1 MIATLAF
8 NDLRV
13 QYISRIGAV
22 YYLALLCCGG
32 LPVLGLKSKNNTL
45 VCLSLK
51 SKILSDGAFLFLTM
65 TNCTV

>member
-1 MIATLAF
+1 MMATLPF

-32 LPVLGLKSKNNTL
+32 LPVLGLKSKNNI
-45 VCLSLK
+45 SLFK
-51 SKILSDGAFLFLTM
+51 SYIKNFI
-65 TNCTV
+65 